1 MVSYAVF
8 VFRAG
13 AILPS
18 YFDLVSRVLYKYRS
32 VFFSINLTTGSASGY
47 LVSRYVDSQI
57 KNKGLVEGYLEGLIL
72 VIIITTIS
80 LIPLI
85 LIKEPKCEI
94 RSKSKI
100 KIKLIKQN

>member
-1 MVSYAVF
+1 MVSYTIF
-8 VFRAG
+8 VFSAG

-32 VFFSINLTTGSASGY
+32 IFFSINLTMGSASGY

-57 KNKGLVEGYLEGLIL
+57 KNNGLVEGYLDGLLL
-72 VIIITTIS
+72 VIVITTIS

-85 LIKEPKCEI
+85 LISEQ
-94 RSKSKI
+94 KSKI
-100 KIKLIKQN
+100 RLKSKFNIIY